1 MRLARVLA
9 APCGLL
15 IALCCAPPSAQAAGH
30 PMILVGSLAPWTA
43 GQYSN
48 VAADATRHVA
58 YLGSFDDQGVA
69 VIDTRDPANPVLT
82 DRLSTHITSD
92 LLTSDSADL
101 DQVGRYLAVSHQRS
115 SAGGGFEGISVYD
128 IGADPY
134 HPILL
139 RRIEI
144 PGGVH
149 TVQIDPEVESGR
161 PYAYANSE
169 GNLKVTI
176 VNILTGAT
184 LSQYASSEGIGC
196 VPPPPFCRGF
206 NFAHEG
212 FIQRHPRSGRVLD
225 YVSYWDSGLRIVDV
239 TDPANP
245 AEVGAFDYDRFT
257 NGLMSAHYA
266 APTPSA
272 NWVYLEDE
280 IGFLETGGV
289 HVLDTSACD
298 GSSYCTPTLV
308 GGWHIKGHPVQAAG
322 LNALIHSGM
331 VNGGLWAAFKRSFTY
346 DAHNLDVRG
355 ENDLLVANYAMGIRL
370 VDTSDKTAPVEAAFY
385 LPNANESV
393 ACKQDC
399 GFNTRLTWGSYFES
413 DGRIYASDLGRGF
426 FIVEERAPDGA
437 GAASA
442 SGRLPGGGADVEAS
456 RGAMAGAG
464 GAMGVGGAHFR
475 AAAGVSSGD
484 ISFVFTTPR
493 AGTAQIAVYDIQGR
507 RVSILDLGLIPAG
520 DHAAAWSLGV
530 ADGRATARGLYF
542 ARLESAGGVATTKFV
557 H

>member
-1 MRLARVLA
+1 MT
-9 APCGLL
+9 
-15 IALCCAPPSAQAAGH
+15 
-30 PMILVGSLAPWTA
+30 LVGSLAPWPA

-101 DQVGRYLAVSHQRS
+101 DRVGRYLAVSHQFWS
-115 SAGGGFEGISVYD
+115 PDGGFEGISVYD
-128 IGADPY
+128 IDTDPY
-134 HPILL
+134 HPALL
-139 RRIEI
+139 RRIAI

-149 TVQIDPEVESGR
+149 TVQLDPEVDSGR

-176 VNILTGAT
+176 VNILTGAV
-184 LSQYASSEGIGC
+184 LSEYASSEGIGC
-196 VPPPPFCRGF
+196 VPPPPNCRGF

-245 AEVGAFDYDRFT
+245 LEVGAFDYNFFT
-257 NGLMSAHYA
+257 NGLTNAHYA

-280 IGFLETGGV
+280 IGLLETGGV

-308 GGWHIKGHPVQAAG
+308 GDWHIQGHPVQGAA
-322 LNALIHSGM
+322 LNALIHSGKFS
-331 VNGGLWAAFKRSFTY
+331 NALLAAFKRAFTY

-355 ENDLLVANYAMGIRL
+355 ENELLVANYAMGIRL
-370 VDTSDKTAPVEAAFY
+370 VDTSDKAAPVEAAFY
-385 LPNANESV
+385 LPNGNESI

-399 GFNTRLTWGSYFES
+399 GANTRQTWGSYFGS

-426 FIVEERAPDGA
+426 FIVEERVRGGA
-437 GAASA
+437 NGAALA
-442 SGRLPGGGADVEAS
+442 GRLPAGGHGAETRAGADENV
-456 RGAMAGAG
+456 AG
-464 GAMGVGGAHFR
+464 VRLR
-475 AAAGVSSGD
+475 AALGVSGANFAFSL
-484 ISFVFTTPR
+484 TTTHEGPAR
-493 AGTAQIAVYDIQGR
+493 IAVYDIQGR
-507 RVSILDLGLIPAG
+507 LVSAKDLGSLRAG
-520 DHAAAWSLGV
+520 EHSVSWTPRAAE
-530 ADGRATARGLYF
+530 GRSPSRGIYF
-542 ARLESAGGVATTKFV
+542 ARVESGADAATIKFLK
-557 H
+557 

>member
-1 MRLARVLA
+1 MKPTRISAIFGGPLIFFAFHPLA
-9 APCGLL
+9 AF
-15 IALCCAPPSAQAAGH
+15 AAGN
-30 PMILVGSLAPWTA
+30 PMTFVGSLAPWPA

-101 DQVGRYLAVSHQRS
+101 DRVGRYLAVSHQYWS
-115 SAGGGFEGISVYD
+115 PGGGFEGISVYD
-128 IGADPY
+128 IDTDPY
-134 HPILL
+134 HPALL
-139 RRIEI
+139 RRIAI

-149 TVQIDPEVESGR
+149 TVQLDPEADSGR

-176 VNILTGAT
+176 VNILTGAI
-184 LSQYASSEGIGC
+184 LSEYASSEGIGC
-196 VPPPPFCRGF
+196 VPIPNCQGF

-245 AEVGAFDYDRFT
+245 TEVGAYDYNFLT
-257 NGLMSAHYA
+257 NGFTSAHYA
-266 APTPSA
+266 AATPSG

-280 IGFLETGGV
+280 IGLLETGGV
-289 HVLDTSACD
+289 HVLDTSVCD
-298 GSSYCTPTLV
+298 GSTYCTPTLV
-308 GGWHIKGHPVQAAG
+308 GGWHINGHPVQGPA
-322 LNALIHSGM
+322 LNALINSGKFTKA
-331 VNGGLWAAFKRSFTY
+331 LFAAFKRAFTF

-355 ENDLLVANYAMGIRL
+355 ENELLVANYALGIRL
-370 VDTSDKTAPVEAAFY
+370 VDTSDKATPVEAAFY
-385 LPNANESV
+385 LPNANQSV
-393 ACKQDC
+393 ACKMDC
-399 GFNTRLTWGSYFES
+399 GFNARETWGAYFGS

-426 FIVEERAPDGA
+426 YVVEARTRGGGAALAGRSTGGDAGLQASPARSGEGGVSLRAVA
-437 GAASA
+437 GAA
-442 SGRLPGGGADVEAS
+442 
-456 RGAMAGAG
+456 
-464 GAMGVGGAHFR
+464 
-475 AAAGVSSGD
+475 AAGFAFSL
-484 ISFVFTTPR
+484 TTSR
-493 AGTAQIAVYDIQGR
+493 EGSARIAVYDVQGR
-507 RVSILDLGLIPAG
+507 LVSVKNLGSLPAG
-520 DHAAAWSLGV
+520 QHSVSWAPR
-530 ADGRATARGLYF
+530 ADGRRMPPRGIYF
-542 ARLESAGGVATTKFV
+542 ARLESGKDAATIKFV

>member
-1 MRLARVLA
+1 MKRARITA
-9 APCGLL
+9 ALGGLL
-15 IALCCAPPSAQAAGH
+15 SILWCPPSALSAGN
-30 PMILVGSLAPWTA
+30 PMTLVGTLAPWPA

-101 DQVGRYLAVSHQRS
+101 DRVGRYLAVSHQAS
-115 SAGGGFEGISVYD
+115 SAPDAFEGISVYD

-134 HPILL
+134 HPALL
-139 RRIEI
+139 RRIAI

-176 VNILTGAT
+176 VNILTGSI

-196 VPPPPFCRGF
+196 VPPPPNCQGF

-212 FIQRHPRSGRVLD
+212 FVQRHPRSGRVLD

-239 TDPANP
+239 TDPAHP
-245 AEVGAFDYDRFT
+245 VEVGAFDYNFFT
-257 NGLMSAHYA
+257 NGLTSAHYA
-266 APTPSA
+266 AATPSA

-280 IGFLETGGV
+280 IGLLETGGV
-289 HVLDTSACD
+289 HVLDTSTCD
-298 GSSYCTPTLV
+298 GSSYCTPALV
-308 GGWHIKGHPVQAAG
+308 GGWHIQGHPVQGAA
-322 LNALIHSGM
+322 LNALIHSGKFG
-331 VNGGLWAAFKRSFTY
+331 NALLAAFKRAFTY

-355 ENDLLVANYAMGIRL
+355 ENELLVANYAMGIRL
-370 VDTSDKTAPVEAAFY
+370 VDTSDKTTPVETAFY

-393 ACKQDC
+393 ACKQAC
-399 GFNTRLTWGSYFES
+399 GANTRQTWGSYFGS

-426 FIVEERAPDGA
+426 FIVEERLRGGA
-437 GAASA
+437 NGAAFA
-442 SGRLPGGGADVEAS
+442 GRLPAGSVGAEA
-456 RGAMAGAG
+456 RAGAG
-464 GAMGVGGAHFR
+464 GN
-475 AAAGVSSGD
+475 AAGVRLRAPVGGSGANFAF
-484 ISFVFTTPR
+484 SLTTTR
-493 AGTAQIAVYDIQGR
+493 EATARIAVYDVQGR
-507 RVSILDLGLIPAG
+507 LVSANDLGSLPAG
-520 DHAAAWSLGV
+520 EHSVSWTPRGAE
-530 ADGRATARGLYF
+530 GRLPSRGIYF
-542 ARLESAGGVATTKFV
+542 ARVESGEGAATIKFV